1 LLIAGTLPPF
11 KLHLRHPLNSKP
23 TLSDHAPNFQ
33 ILVYS
38 FFPPEN
44 CAKYQS
50 ARLLDL
56 QEFPTLV
63 AASSASFLT
72 VSKLLCSPHT
82 NDDTLTNIG
91 YPLCCVILRFY
102 TKTLNYKGCV
112 INTDLMMASTGA
124 CGCKTLLP
132 GYHCIAKV
140 PSRREVNLSGDAG
153 CF

>member
-1 LLIAGTLPPF
+1 MFIAGTLPPF

-23 TLSDHAPNFQ
+23 TLSDLAPNFQ

-38 FFPPEN
+38 FIPPEN
-44 CAKYQS
+44 CAEYHA

-63 AASSASFLT
+63 AASTASFLI

-91 YPLCCVILRFY
+91 YPLCCVTLRSS

-112 INTDLMMASTGA
+112 INTDFLMASTGA
-124 CGCKTLLP
+124 CGCTTLLP
-132 GYHCIAKV
+132 SYHYVVRV
-140 PSRREVNLSGDAG
+140 PSRREVHLSGGAG